1 MLENLLFALTWK
13 LESVSVCQTNYVGF
27 LLNAVT
33 RNPDKVQTRKGL
45 DFLFKG
51 YLYGKKPSMDSLQIS
66 VFTVYFSK
74 ITILHIN
81 FQDYQFPNCLTE
93 ICKSH

>member
-1 MLENLLFALTWK
+1 M
-13 LESVSVCQTNYVGF
+13 SVCQANYVGF

-33 RNPDKVQTRKGL
+33 RNLDKVQTRKWL

-51 YLYGKKPSMDSLQIS
+51 YLYGKNPGMDSLQIS
-66 VFTVYFSK
+66 VFSVSFSK
-74 ITILHIN
+74 SMILCIN
-81 FQDYQFPNCLTE
+81 FQDYRFPNCLTE